1 MGYRQTKMELSEAY
15 EQLNQYEY
23 AYVYMMSKMVL
34 CKVDELP
41 LIDWEECLEARFFS
55 ADRELHIFK
64 GNNGMQAVLIEDE
77 GSVDCS
83 IRQYELAPK
92 FKGVGK
98 KLEVQEYLDYDE
110 DGQIYVVQTRL
121 KGIK

>member
-1 MGYRQTKMELSEAY
+1 MELSQAY
-15 EQLNQYEY
+15 EQVNQYEY

-55 ADRELHIFK
+55 EDRELHIFE
-64 GNNGMQAVLIEDE
+64 GNDGMQAVLIED
-77 GSVDCS
+77 GDSVDCN
-83 IRQYELAPK
+83 IRSYELVPK

-98 KLEVQEYLDYDE
+98 ELEVQEYLDFDE